1 MKAFTQY
8 LQKCG
13 FCHQTQKD
21 TLRLVNHFFNH
32 CPKEA
37 LNVSKK
43 DVLNYLEHQR
53 KQGKQSATINIYLRQ
68 LRYYFD
74 FLYQQEQISTNPCK
88 LIKIRGVKRRRLHKV
103 FTAEELTQLADDYHT
118 IFIRNYDDKHVPQNL
133 KQYIKRSRQRNYC
146 MLTFLAYQGLHSNE
160 VSKITL
166 ADIDLIKATV
176 NIAGSPRTNHRK
188 LKLKAEQIGALMHYT
203 QNIRPKL
210 LEHYT
215 HETNLLFLHAAKPN
229 CSIKSNKPYGNVF
242 NRLKEQLKTINP
254 NFNSLMQLRAS
265 VITHHIQ
272 THGLRKAQYIAGH
285 RYVSSTENYLPNDI
299 SKLTSDIEKYNP
311 F

>member
-1 MKAFTQY
+1 MNTFTHY
-8 LQKCG
+8 LQSRG

-32 CPKEA
+32 SRKEA
-37 LNVSKK
+37 FNVSKK
-43 DVLNYLEHQR
+43 DVLNYLEYQR

-88 LIKIRGVKRRRLHKV
+88 LIKIRGVKRRMLHKT

-118 IFIRNYDDKHVPQNL
+118 IFIRNYDDKHIPQNL
-133 KQYIKRSRQRNYC
+133 KQYIKLSRQRNYC

-176 NIAGSPRTNHRK
+176 NIAGSPRTNPRK
-188 LKLKAEQIGALMHYT
+188 LNLKAEQIGALMHYT
-203 QNIRPKL
+203 QNVRTEL
-210 LEHYT
+210 LKHYS
-215 HETNLLFLHAAKPN
+215 HETDLLFLHAAKTN
-229 CSIKSNKPYGNVF
+229 CSIKPNKPYGNIF

-254 NFNSLMQLRAS
+254 NFTTLAQLRAS

-272 THGLRKAQYIAGH
+272 TDGLRKAQYIAGH
-285 RYVSSTENYLPNDI
+285 RYVSSTEKYLPNDI
-299 SKLTSDIEKYNP
+299 SRLSNDIEKYNP